1 MLEQLL
7 KKHFGYDDFRQG
19 QKEVIEAVIQGKD
32 VLTLLPTGTGKS
44 LCYQLPAY
52 ILGGSTL
59 VISPLLS
66 LMQDQVEQLKR
77 FGEKK
82 VVAIN
87 SFLTGEERGNVY
99 NQLHTYRFI
108 FVSPEMLSNPF
119 FQNALKRVNLS
130 LIAVDE
136 AHCISQWGFDFRPEY
151 LQIGELFN
159 NSQRPPILALTA
171 TATSK
176 VLVDIES
183 YLLMKNP
190 FKWLANVDRP
200 NIAYQVVQISDYR
213 EKLNWLAQ
221 HVAHTIAPG
230 IIYTQ
235 SRKKTEEYASVL
247 REQNIRVAAYHAGME
262 REDRQLIQHQFLT
275 GELEWIVATNAFGMG
290 VHKSDI
296 RQIIHDHLPSTI
308 GSYVQEI
315 GRAGRDGEQSFAT
328 LLYSPDDERLT
339 KSVSLMDY
347 PNLFQIEQY
356 HQFVLNGQSPKIMLT
371 ENMITETSFRILS
384 YWMDKLQPQDVMK
397 QVELLSMDKVREV
410 DKLRHILLGQQC
422 IRQQIIAYFEQ
433 SLVQKPA
440 ICCSVCGQINESIP
454 QKQMIR
460 VDKKRELS
468 WESRF
473 VQLFPL

>member
-1 MLEQLL
+1 MLESLL
-7 KKHFGYDDFRQG
+7 KQHFGYDEFRQG
-19 QKEVIEAVIQGKD
+19 QKEVIEAIIQGKD
-32 VLTLLPTGTGKS
+32 VLTLLPTGSGKS

-52 ILGGSTL
+52 ALGGSTL
-59 VISPLLS
+59 VVSPLLS

-77 FGEKK
+77 FGEKR

-87 SFLTGEERGNVY
+87 SFLTGEARENVY
-99 NQLHTYRFI
+99 RQLHTYRFI
-108 FVSPEMLSNPF
+108 FVSPEMLNNYY
-119 FQNALKRVNLS
+119 FQNALKKVKLS

-151 LQIGELFN
+151 LQIGELFK

-176 VLVDIES
+176 VLMDIES

-200 NIAYQVVQISDYR
+200 NIAYQVVQIDDYR
-213 EKLNWLAQ
+213 EKINWLT
-221 HVAHTIAPG
+221 AHISNTIAPG

-235 SRKKTEEYASVL
+235 SRKKTEEYAAVL
-247 REQNIRVAAYHAGME
+247 RQQNIRVAAYHAGME
-262 REDRQLIQHQFLT
+262 RDDRQLIQHQFLT

-296 RQIIHDHLPSTI
+296 KQIIHDHLPSTI

-328 LLYSPDDERLT
+328 LLYSPEDERLT

-347 PNLFQIEQY
+347 PNAFQIEQY
-356 HQFVLNGQSPKIMLT
+356 HQFVLNGQSPKLMLE
-371 ENMITETSFRILS
+371 ENMITETSFRILN
-384 YWMDKLQPQDVMK
+384 YWMNKQEPQDVLK
-397 QVELLSMDKVREV
+397 QIELLSLDKMREV
-410 DKLRHILLGQQC
+410 NKLHHILLGQQC
-422 IRQQIIAYFEQ
+422 IRQQIVAYFEQ
-433 SLVQKPA
+433 SIVQKPK
-440 ICCSVCGQINESIP
+440 ICCSVCEDINKSIP
-454 QKQMIR
+454 QKQMVRI
-460 VDKKRELS
+460 DKKRELS

>member
-7 KKHFGYDDFRQG
+7 KKHFGYDEFREG
-19 QKEVIEAVIQGKD
+19 QKEVIEAVLRGND
-32 VLTLLPTGTGKS
+32 VLTLLPTGSGKS

-52 ILGGSTL
+52 VLGGST
-59 VISPLLS
+59 VVVSPLLS
-66 LMQDQVEQLKR
+66 LMQDQVEQIKR
-77 FGEKK
+77 LGEKK

-87 SFLTGEERGNVY
+87 SFLTGEEREKVY
-99 NQLHTYRFI
+99 SQLHTYRFI
-108 FVSPEMLSNPF
+108 FVSPEMLSNYY
-119 FQNALKRVNLS
+119 FQNALRKVKLS

-176 VLVDIES
+176 VLIDIES
-183 YLLMKNP
+183 YLLMENP

-200 NIAYQVVQISDYR
+200 NIAFQVVQINDYR
-213 EKLNWLAQ
+213 EKINWLAE
-221 HVAHTIAPG
+221 HVVNTTAPG

-235 SRKKTEEYASVL
+235 SRKKTEEYAGVL
-247 REQNIRVAAYHAGME
+247 REKNIRVAAYHAGME

-315 GRAGRDGEQSFAT
+315 GRAGRDGKQSFAT
-328 LLYSPDDERLT
+328 LLYSQEDERLT

-356 HQFVLNGQSPKIMLT
+356 QNFLITGQSPKIMLD

-384 YWMDKLQPQDVMK
+384 YWMNKLQPKEVSK
-397 QVELLSMDKVREV
+397 QIELLSMDKIREV
-410 DKLRHILLGQQC
+410 NRLHHILLGQQC
-422 IRQQIIAYFEQ
+422 IRQQIAAYFEQ
-433 SLVQKPA
+433 SIVKKPK
-440 ICCSVCGQINESIP
+440 ICCSICGEVNESIP

-460 VDKKRELS
+460 IDKKRELS

-473 VQLFPL
+473 IQLFPL